1 MIEIKGQLS
10 SNNYFAGFICSFFL
24 LVFINSASLSF
35 MDLKD
40 TINNDSMTVSETFL
54 EIIVVTIFHLVFILP
69 FLWGSFF
76 FLKKRGIVIGENLIV
91 LKIFKPKEIE
101 YEHIMKIY
109 VEIFKHIYSTNEIHI
124 CNICI
129 KPKRRTHC
137 FLINGEHFTDQQKI
151 QIYSL
156 LKQSNKLRDDVW
168 KYRCFERNWMKGG
181 SYRKIEYEDVKDDI
195 ETLCKTNESIQ
206 RFSQKLDI
214 LLEQ

>member
-76 FLKKRGIVIGENLIV
+76 FLKKSGIVIGENLIV
-91 LKIFKPKEIE
+91 LKIFNPKEIE

-109 VEIFKHIYSTNEIHI
+109 
-124 CNICI
+124 
-129 KPKRRTHC
+129 
-137 FLINGEHFTDQQKI
+137 L
-151 QIYSL
+151 
-156 LKQSNKLRDDVW
+156 
-168 KYRCFERNWMKGG
+168 
-181 SYRKIEYEDVKDDI
+181 
-195 ETLCKTNESIQ
+195 
-206 RFSQKLDI
+206 
-214 LLEQ
+214 